1 MENKQ
6 LFNKFLSLKK
16 IKDEES
22 LRISLY
28 GYSSEIILSKELFT
42 NNKELVEFISLLGLE
57 FRDYV
62 YASRTV
68 VISRIIR
75 DLQKRDMSQ
84 LEKYRDSI
92 IEFYK
97 NKFDFHVLPST
108 SGAKSTDKSGN
119 YVKTMVE
126 RYKRDQ

>member
-75 DLQKRDMSQ
+75 DLQKRDMAQ

-97 NKFDFHVLPST
+97 NKFDFYVLPST
-108 SGAKSTDKSGN
+108 SGAKNTDKTGN
-119 YVKTMVE
+119 YVKTIVE